1 MHSASVGAPSAKIKS
16 VGRLIFLSLSIL
28 IFSSVSL
35 AQNWSGILNQN
46 RATDWSGAGVQNGIP
61 NRTTRCGS
69 VISAYSG
76 AATTINNAIANC
88 SAGQYVELGAGTF
101 TLSSAIV
108 FSKSDVTLRGQ
119 GAGSTK
125 LVINGATG
133 GCGLFYTS
141 AILMCTGTGKHRH
154 HQRRRLRV
162 PIIRPIG
169 RPGLSGGTKAITL
182 SSTTGLAVG
191 STLWLDQAD
200 DQSDSGDIYV
210 CAGTN
215 NCSNQGGNSF
225 ARTGRVQTEPQL
237 VTAISGNNGLDRS
250 RCTGAEFY
258 FC

>member
-28 IFSSVSL
+28 ICSSVSL

-133 GCGLFYTS
+133 GCSLFYTA
-141 AILMCTGTGKHRH
+141 AILMCAGTVTSPPPAAAA
-154 HQRRRLRV
+154 RV
-162 PIIRPIG
+162 PIIQPIG
-169 RPGLSGGTKAITL
+169 RRDFPAARKLSHSVAPRVWPSVPRYGSTRPTTKAIRATWMCVPGR
-182 SSTTGLAVG
+182 TTVP
-191 STLWLDQAD
+191 
-200 DQSDSGDIYV
+200 I
-210 CAGTN
+210 
-215 NCSNQGGNSF
+215 
-225 ARTGRVQTEPQL
+225 RVEIPLQEPE
-237 VTAISGNNGLDRS
+237 GCRRS
-250 RCTGAEFY
+250 RS
-258 FC
+258 

>member
-1 MHSASVGAPSAKIKS
+1 MGAPSAKIKS

-28 IFSSVSL
+28 ICSSVSL

-76 AATTINNAIANC
+76 AATTITTLLRIVRPA
-88 SAGQYVELGAGTF
+88 SMSSWGPGLSLVEWDRL
-101 TLSSAIV
+101 L
-108 FSKSDVTLRGQ
+108 KSDVTLRGQ
-119 GAGSTK
+119 GAGSTNR
-125 LVINGATG
+125 VINGATG
-133 GCGLFYTS
+133 GCGLFYTA
-141 AILMCTGTGKHRH
+141 AILMCAGTRKHRH
-154 HQRRRLRV
+154 LQRRRPGSRSFGQLD
-162 PIIRPIG
+162 G
-169 RPGLSGGTKAITL
+169 RAFGELKLSR
-182 SSTTGLAVG
+182 SYTTGLAVG

-210 CAGTN
+210 CSGTN

-250 RCTGAEFY
+250 RCTGA
-258 FC
+258 